1 MVFEL
6 KVSVLQIPFEER
18 PYSKSCLKNDCK
30 FYHVI
35 GMKKSESKPD
45 STPSTSQEIVSPSN
59 TPNAILTASPPSPIS
74 SVFHKVKKPWEN
86 EIEKMAE
93 QMEKMMQWQLNQTSA
108 EFDKCPVSFG
118 R

>member
-1 MVFEL
+1 M
-6 KVSVLQIPFEER
+6 SVLQIPFEER

-35 GMKKSESKPD
+35 GTKKSESKPD

-59 TPNAILTASPPSPIS
+59 TPNAILTAS
-74 SVFHKVKKPWEN
+74 
-86 EIEKMAE
+86 
-93 QMEKMMQWQLNQTSA
+93 QEKMMQWQLNQTSA